1 MFDLLCSM
9 NHARPFTL
17 QIHAPFGEPEG
28 LRIIEKDNWSGR
40 AVVFPRSVMSEAR
53 DLEELQGPGV
63 YILRG
68 PGPGY
73 EDRNRIYVGQSDDVQ
88 RRLID
93 HTNPKKGKE
102 FWTEVVAVTSK
113 DANLNKAH
121 ILYLEARLAELADEA
136 DRATLDNRTGL
147 STDKSVLSRADLAT
161 AESFLENALICL
173 QALGIH
179 EFEPLSRSD
188 EKPIFTFRRGKV
200 TARLMSLPGGFAV
213 LAGSRARISESKRF
227 KGTSA
232 ERLRDDLI
240 ARGSLKQ
247 VEGSLYEFMHV
258 CRFKSAGIAGTI
270 CYGTFGP
277 DRSSWIGPDGRTL
290 KQWQDEGPP
299 E

>member
-1 MFDLLCSM
+1 MPM
-9 NHARPFTL
+9 HHARPFTL
-17 QIHAPFGEPEG
+17 QIHVPSGEPEG
-28 LRIIEKDNWSGR
+28 LRIVEKDNWTGR
-40 AVVFPRSVMSEAR
+40 AIVFPRSVMSEAR
-53 DLEELQGPGV
+53 DLEELQGTGV

-68 PGPGY
+68 PDPGN

-93 HTNPKKGKE
+93 HTNPATGKE
-102 FWTEVVAVTSK
+102 FWTEVVAFTSK

-136 DRATLDNRTGL
+136 DRAALDNRTGL
-147 STDKSVLSRADLAT
+147 STDKMVLSRADHAT

-188 EKPIFTFRRGKV
+188 EDPIFTFQRGRV
-200 TARLMSLPGGFAV
+200 TARLIVIPGGFGV
-213 LAGSRARISESKRF
+213 LAGSHARISESKSF

-232 ERLRDDLI
+232 ERLRDGMI

-247 VEGSLYEFMHV
+247 VEESLYEFAHDYA
-258 CRFKSAGIAGTI
+258 FKSAGIAGTI

-277 DRSSWIGPDGRTL
+277 DLTSWIGPDGRTL

>member
-1 MFDLLCSM
+1 MHHG
-9 NHARPFTL
+9 NAFTL
-17 QIHAPFGEPEG
+17 QIHAPFGEPDG
-28 LRIIEKDNWSGR
+28 LRIVEKDNWTGR
-40 AVVFPRSVMSEAR
+40 TVVFPRSVMREAR

-68 PGPGY
+68 PDPGN

-93 HTNPKKGKE
+93 HTNPATGKE
-102 FWTEVVAVTSK
+102 FWTEVVAFTSK

-121 ILYLEARLAELADEA
+121 ILYLEARFAELADEA
-136 DRATLDNRTGL
+136 DRAPLDNRAGL
-147 STDKSVLSRADLAT
+147 STDKSVLSRADHAT

-179 EFEPLSRSD
+179 EFEPLSQSD
-188 EKPIFTFRRGKV
+188 EEPTFTFQRGKV
-200 TARLMSLPGGFAV
+200 TARGIVIPGGFSV
-213 LAGSRARISESKRF
+213 LAGSHARISESKSF
-227 KGTSA
+227 KGTSG

-247 VEGSLYEFMHV
+247 VEESLYEFVHDYG
-258 CRFKSAGIAGTI
+258 FKSVGIAGTI

-277 DRSSWIGPDGRTL
+277 DRTSWIGPDGRTL